1 MRPPSPR
8 SGGPPKWGPSE
19 GRLSLRPVAGSP
31 RRGESLPRGGRDVD
45 ELRGLPHLAADGL
58 MPLWLAAEYGIPPR
72 VGVVRFSWL
81 QATAGAERK
90 RRIYWLGWGPECL
103 GWGPRLV
110 RHGLLCAVGRSYLGV
125 APGDW
130 DSLAIWAK
138 RRLPRGHRWVA
149 NNRAALRR
157 IPRPDAEWWQGGWSP
172 VAVEVDTGKRGF
184 DGPEGLRAR
193 VERWAGV
200 YAGVVFLTPSEA
212 RAEALVWVFRD
223 RHVRVVLLP
232 RWWEA
237 AEGREV

>member
-1 MRPPSPR
+1 MKQ
-8 SGGPPKWGPSE
+8 G
-19 GRLSLRPVAGSP
+19 
-31 RRGESLPRGGRDVD
+31 VD

-58 MPLWLAAEYGIPPR
+58 MPLWLAAEYGIPAR
-72 VGVVRFSWL
+72 AGVVRFSWL
-81 QATAGAERK
+81 RATAGAERK

-110 RHGLLCAVGRSYLGV
+110 RHGLLCAVGRRYLGV

-130 DSLAIWAK
+130 DSLAIWTK

-149 NNRAALRR
+149 NNRAALRKT
-157 IPRPDAEWWQGGWSP
+157 PRPDAEWWQGGWSP

-184 DGPEGLRAR
+184 DGRPEGLRAR

-212 RAEALVWVFRD
+212 RAEALAWVFRD
-223 RHVRVVLLP
+223 RNVRVVLLP